1 MENKSIL
8 TNGQNNCETDEIVNI
23 IMRQTTYTRLET
35 ISKLNEHNNDIFK
48 ILREFMKIQE
58 PIAPKRSTINQTIY
72 KEIRKTLGSVD
83 LDFNANHAQKQLAES
98 SASASASA
106 SSNKFQI
113 AR

>member
-48 ILREFMKIQE
+48 ILREFMKIQ
-58 PIAPKRSTINQTIY
+58 
-72 KEIRKTLGSVD
+72 
-83 LDFNANHAQKQLAES
+83 
-98 SASASASA
+98 
-106 SSNKFQI
+106 
-113 AR
+113 